1 MFDTEMLRVIWWL
14 LTWLLLIGWAITD
27 GWPLLTALI

>member
-1 MFDTEMLRVIWWL
+1 MFDTEMLRVMWWL

-27 GWPLLTALI
+27 GSNLGLW